1 MGHST
6 YLACVK
12 SWVPCPVPHKRETE
26 EERINIYANNIPASK
41 YTKQISTDL
50 KREIDGDTKIAE
62 DSSLSFSVTLS
73 IILTE
78 NELETKDFLTNNT
91 MHIVLRQTISFR
103 IDHML
108 SHSTSIR
115 NLRKLKPYPVS
126 SNHNVKNLDD
136 NTRRKSRRFTN
147 M

>member
-1 MGHST
+1 MT
-6 YLACVK
+6 A
-12 SWVPCPVPHKRETE
+12 WVPCPVSHKRETE
-26 EERINIYANNIPASK
+26 EERINIYANNTPASK

-50 KREIDGDTKIAE
+50 KREIDGHTKIAE
-62 DSSLSFSVTLS
+62 NSSLSFSITLS

-78 NELETKDFLTNNT
+78 NELETRDFVTNST
-91 MHIVLRQTISFR
+91 MHTVLRQTISFR
-103 IDHML
+103 VDHVL

-126 SNHNVKNLDD
+126 SNHNVRNLD
-136 NTRRKSRRFTN
+136 NINRRKNRRFTN